1 MKQHRRVLRSV
12 VMLAMTGAV
21 SLCGIAWAQSAHPD
35 AGSGAAQGGAANNGK
50 RLCVNAEMNG
60 GPALSYDCLSQQLA
74 PRPSAA
80 ASGLNP
86 AEAQAKAPSNQTG
99 TFNYSAESIRF
110 GNAWGK
116 SVTPQRPAPTPAVPL
131 K

>member
-1 MKQHRRVLRSV
+1 MKQHRRVLRSAV
-12 VMLAMTGAV
+12 ALAMAGAV
-21 SLCGIAWAQSAHPD
+21 SLCGTAWAQSAHPD
-35 AGSGAAQGGAANNGK
+35 AGSGAAQAAAPNNGK
-50 RLCVNAEMNG
+50 RVCVNAEMNG
-60 GPALSYDCLSQQLA
+60 VQALSYDCLSQQLA
-74 PRPSAA
+74 PKPSAA

-116 SVTPQRPAPTPAVPL
+116 SVTPQRPAPATAVPL